1 MAVGAEA
8 AVRELRATYA
18 TGKTKSFEWRFSQLK
33 AIQKI
38 VSLHNE
44 EIVEAL
50 RSDLQKPEFE
60 AVIHEVKT
68 SLISFPSSAKI
79 VPEPFGVVLVI
90 SAWNFPF
97 LLSLDPVVG
106 AIAAGNAV
114 VLKPSESSPATSSLL
129 AKLVGKY
136 MDASAVK
143 VVEGAVAET
152 TALLEQKWDKI
163 LYTGG
168 GKVGRIVLSAA
179 AKHLTPVIL
188 ELGGKCPV
196 VVDSTV
202 NLKTY
207 EDYIENI
214 NIISYN
220 DVNFYTLV
228 EKVAARRIIGGKWCA
243 NSGQTCIA
251 PDYIITTQD
260 FLPQLVNAL
269 SSQLDKF
276 FGKEPL
282 RSKELSSIVNIHHFN
297 RLLKLLDD
305 DEVSRKIVR
314 GGERDQSS
322 LKIAPTI
329 ISGVSTDSLL
339 MDEEIFGPIL
349 PIITV
354 DKIEECVGVINAK
367 EKPLAAYLFTND
379 KKLED
384 KFVRNISSG
393 AMIINDTV
401 LHFFEAGL
409 PFGGVGGSG
418 MGAYHGKFSFDAF
431 SHKKALLKRGFALDI
446 SARYPP
452 YTPGKR
458 RFLRAVVQG
467 NLLDIIRSLSTC
479 W

>member
-1 MAVGAEA
+1 MAVEAEA
-8 AVRELRATYA
+8 AARELRATYA
-18 TGKTKSFEWRFSQLK
+18 TGKTKSFEWRSSQLK

-38 VSLHNE
+38 VSLHSD

-60 AVIHEVKT
+60 SVVHEISGVSASCKLALKELNRWMKPQKVKT
-68 SLISFPSSAKI
+68 SLITFPSSAKI
-79 VPEPFGVVLVI
+79 VSEPFGVVLVI
-90 SAWNFPF
+90 SAWNFPL

-136 MDASAVK
+136 MDASAVR

-152 TALLEQKWDKI
+152 AALLEQKWDKI

-196 VVDSTV
+196 VVDSAV
-202 NLKTY
+202 NL
-207 EDYIENI
+207 
-214 NIISYN
+214 
-220 DVNFYTLV
+220 
-228 EKVAARRIIGGKWCA
+228 KVAARRIIAGKWCA
-243 NSGQTCIA
+243 NSGQTCIS
-251 PDYIITTQD
+251 PDYIITTKD
-260 FLPQLVNAL
+260 FAPQLVNAL
-269 SSQLDKF
+269 SAQLDKF

-297 RLLKLLDD
+297 RLVKLLDD

-314 GGERDQSS
+314 GGERDQSN

-354 DKIEECVGVINAK
+354 DQIEECVGVINAK

-384 KFVRNISSG
+384 KFVRNISAG

-401 LHFFEAGL
+401 IHFFEAGL

-431 SHKKALLKRGFALDI
+431 SHKKALLKRSFAVDI

-467 NLLDIIRSLSTC
+467 NLLDILRSLYSC